1 MSTPD
6 LNLLITLDV
15 LLSEGS
21 VARAA
26 RRLGLSPSAMSRA
39 LQRLRDSTGDPLL
52 VRSGRGLV
60 PTPRAMELREQVG
73 ELVQQ
78 ALQVLS
84 PSPTLDLSK
93 VNRTFTLLCSD
104 GFVENFG
111 PRLLTR
117 IASEAPGILLS
128 FIPKVRR
135 DNSYLRDGTADL
147 ETGVIGK
154 GTAQDLHAR
163 TLFRDHFVGV
173 VRQGHPLL
181 TDNITLTRY
190 AECSHVADLRHGVG
204 NDPVDVVLVSQD
216 MRRHIVTSVA
226 GFAAALA
233 LARNTDL
240 VATVPER
247 HTRYLRTDM
256 VTFTLPVT
264 MPEITL
270 SMLWHPRLDADPAH
284 KWLRLMVR
292 EVCMDEIV

>member
-6 LNLLITLDV
+6 LNLLIMLDV

-26 RRLGLSPSAMSRA
+26 RRLGLSPSAMSRG

-73 ELVQQ
+73 GLVQQ
-78 ALQVLS
+78 VVQVLS
-84 PSPTLDLSK
+84 PSPSLDLGK

-117 IASEAPGILLS
+117 IASEAPGIQLS

-135 DNSYLRDGTADL
+135 DSSYLRDGTADL

-154 GTAQDLHAR
+154 VTAPELHAR
-163 TLFRDHFVGV
+163 ALFRDYFVGA

-181 TDNITLTRY
+181 TSNITPTRY
-190 AECSHVADLRHGVG
+190 AEFSHIADLRHGSG
-204 NDPVDVVLVSQD
+204 NDPIDIALGAQD
-216 MRRHIVTSVA
+216 MQRHIVTSVA

-256 VTFTLPVT
+256 ATFVLPVT

-284 KWLRLMVR
+284 IWLRSMVR
-292 EVCMDEIV
+292 EVCMDSTE